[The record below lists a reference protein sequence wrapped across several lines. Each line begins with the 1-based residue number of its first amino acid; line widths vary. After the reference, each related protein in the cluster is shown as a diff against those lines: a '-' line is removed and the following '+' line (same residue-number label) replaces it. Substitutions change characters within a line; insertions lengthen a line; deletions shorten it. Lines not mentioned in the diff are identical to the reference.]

1 MKIKA
6 LLVAVAAVILM
17 ASCSEMAIKSV
28 KVETKQDSL
37 AYAFGVANYVA
48 LSSDGFDLDPL
59 VIAKAMMDT
68 KNEKPMMEEVVA
80 RGFIM
85 NYMKEQQESEAKET
99 YKEAIAEN
107 ENFLEKN
114 KANEGVM
121 VTESGLQYKVLTM
134 GTGEKPLEESM
145 VRVHYTGTLIDGSQF
160 DSSVERG
167 EPAEFPLN
175 GVIPG
180 WTEGLKLMPVGSK
193 FMFYIPAS
201 LAYGASGAGDV
212 IPPFATL
219 IFEVELLAIVN

>member
-48 LSSDGFDLDPL
+48 LSTDGFDLDPL
-59 VIAKAMMDT
+59 VIAKAMIDT

-80 RGFIM
+80 RGFII
-85 NYMKEQQESEAKET
+85 NYMREQQESEAKET
-99 YKEAIAEN
+99 YKETIAEN
-107 ENFLEKN
+107 ESFLEKN

-145 VRVHYTGTLIDGSQF
+145 VRVHYTGALIDGTQF

-193 FMFYIPAS
+193 FMFYIPAT

-219 IFEVELLAIVN
+219 VFEVELLAIVN